1 MRVSG
6 TKTAQRVERNQYR
19 TTWKIKSYGK
29 DNDYPQKVLEIL
41 NSSGTGLT
49 CFDIYTKFI
58 AGSGFKDKTLAE
70 TFLNP
75 KERGNSILKKC
86 GKDLKAFKGFAL
98 LIKYNGMLDKSIYN
112 IPFEHL
118 RQEVDE
124 LKHLTGRLAYHPD
137 WTGINGLTFKVED
150 IKYLNTYNI
159 ETVRTEIKE
168 VKGPK
173 NYLGQVYYFTSDGDF
188 EYPIC
193 PFDPIITDML
203 TEESCS
209 TVKHRN
215 AKYNFLPGG
224 IIVRKGIKPRLDD
237 EGAID
242 KRNAY
247 NQEQEESRDE
257 IKRMQGDEN
266 ACKMWVVDIDADE
279 EKPEFVPFNTR
290 SLDKEYTYTE
300 SSVQANINSMFLIPP
315 ILRGKDVGYGFSS
328 DKMQE
333 AYSFMNSIVSEERM
347 SITDVFKTI
356 LEGKFD
362 TTIDP
367 LIYIATQEVSDKNKA
382 NDSPDNEG
390 GK

>member
-29 DNDYPQKVLEIL
+29 NNDYPQKVLEIL

-58 AGSGFKDKTLAE
+58 VGAGFKDKTLSE
-70 TFLNP
+70 LLLNP
-75 KERGNSILKKC
+75 KEHAGTILKKC
-86 GKDLKAFKGFAL
+86 AKDLKAFKGFAL
-98 LIKYNGMLDKSIYN
+98 LVKYDGLLDKSIYN
-112 IPFEHL
+112 IPFEHCRL
-118 RQEVDE
+118 QVDE
-124 LKHLTGRLAYHPD
+124 LKKYTGKIAIHPD
-137 WTGINGLTFKVED
+137 WTGINGITFKVED
-150 IKYLNTYNI
+150 IRYLNTYNP
-159 ETVRTEIKE
+159 ETVKSEIKE

-224 IIVRKGIKPRLDD
+224 IIIRKGIKPRLNGD
-237 EGAID
+237 GSID
-242 KRNAY
+242 KNDKY
-247 NQEQEESRDE
+247 NQDQEESSEE

-266 ACKMWVVDIDADE
+266 ACKMWVVTVDADE

-300 SSVQANINSMFLIPP
+300 TSVQANIGKMFIIPP
-315 ILRGKDVGYGFSS
+315 ILRGVDVGYGFSS
-328 DKMQE
+328 DKMAE
-333 AYSFMNSIVSEERM
+333 AYSFMNSIVSEERK
-347 SITDVFKTI
+347 SIETVFKDI
-356 LEGKFD
+356 LQLD
-362 TTIDP
+362 TTIEP
-367 LIYIATQEVSDKNKA
+367 LLYIATQQV
-382 NDSPDNEG
+382 NDTTDNQVG
-390 GK
+390 S

>member
-29 DNDYPQKVLEIL
+29 NNDYPQKVLEIL

-58 AGSGFKDKTLAE
+58 VGAGFQDKTFAE
-70 TFLNP
+70 SLLNE
-75 KERGNSILKKC
+75 KERANTILKKC
-86 GKDLKAFKGFAL
+86 AKDLKAFKGFAL
-98 LIKYNGMLDKSIYN
+98 LIKYDGLLNKSIYN
-112 IPFEHL
+112 IPFEHCRL
-118 RQEVDE
+118 EVDE
-124 LKHLTGRLAYHPD
+124 LKKYTGKIAVHPD
-137 WTGINGLTFKVED
+137 WTGINGITFKVDE
-150 IKYLNTYNI
+150 IKYLNAYNPL
-159 ETVRTEIKE
+159 TVKSEIKE

-224 IIVRKGIKPRLDD
+224 ILLRKGIKHILTG

-242 KRNAY
+242 RTSKY
-247 NQEQEESRDE
+247 NKEQEDSAEE
-257 IKRMQGDEN
+257 IKKMQGDEN
-266 ACKMWVVDIDADE
+266 ACKLWVVDVDSDE
-279 EKPEFVPFNTR
+279 EKPEFIPFNTR

-300 SSVQANINSMFLIPP
+300 TSVQANIGKMFIIPP
-315 ILRGKDVGYGFSS
+315 ILRGVDVGYGFSS

-333 AYSFMNSIVSEERM
+333 AYSFMNSIVSEERN
-347 SITDVFKTI
+347 SISGVFKDI
-356 LEGKFD
+356 LQVES
-362 TTIDP
+362 TIDP
-367 LIYIATQEVSDKNKA
+367 LLYIETQK
-382 NDSPDNEG
+382 PDDTTNNPQ
-390 GK
+390 